1 MYPTYQDAVKIAEDT
16 TLTPSQKLHKLFKNS
31 KTRSLKSYIES
42 SNLFQDYQVEPSLNV
57 DQAEVVEVDADGQV
71 VTFRYPDN
79 TYHSIDAGSYTKIE
93 GTTYI
98 SFSSLDTLDVAVTE
112 DYFKNLLDAED
123 TSMSPFYRGFWVDE
137 DLQKFFLNS
146 YPE

>member
-1 MYPTYQDAVKIAEDT
+1 MYPTYTDVLKVSQDT
-16 TLTPSQKLHKLFKNS
+16 TLTPSQKLHELFKNS
-31 KTRSLKSYIES
+31 KTRSLKSYIAS

-57 DQAEVVEVDADGQV
+57 DQAEIVEVDADGQV

-79 TYHSIDAGSYTKIE
+79 TYHWIDAGSYIKIE
-93 GTTYI
+93 GITYI
-98 SFSSLDTLDVAVTE
+98 PFSSLDNVDVEVTE
-112 DYFKNLLDAED
+112 DYFKNLLDTED

>member
-1 MYPTYQDAVKIAEDT
+1 MYPTYTDVLKVSQDT
-16 TLTPSQKLHKLFKNS
+16 TLTPSQKLHELFKNS
-31 KTRSLKSYIES
+31 KTRSFKDYIES
-42 SNLFQDYQVEPSLNV
+42 SSLFQDYQVEPSLNV

-79 TYHSIDAGSYTKIE
+79 TYHWIDAGSYIKIE

-98 SFSSLDTLDVAVTE
+98 PFSSLDNVDVEVTE
-112 DYFKNLLDAED
+112 DYFKNLLDTED
-123 TSMSPFYRGFWVDE
+123 TSMSPFYRGFWVDK
-137 DLQKFFLNS
+137 DLQEFFLNS